1 MVWDLFHFLNI
12 PNEMAILS
20 QEKNYTVINDFVSH
34 DKYLSEIIQLNP
46 ISRIALYKDKAQIVF
61 SKKIFDYIDDYEIF
75 EMFANHVDYR
85 KNVYKPV
92 NLSQLSNTLENELLT
107 LLDSF

>member
-1 MVWDLFHFLNI
+1 MTINNNINI

-61 SKKIFDYIDDYEIF
+61 SKLYFLKKVCNTIICLIKIPI
-75 EMFANHVDYR
+75 R
-85 KNVYKPV
+85 
-92 NLSQLSNTLENELLT
+92 
-107 LLDSF
+107 